1 MSVLKEVL
9 KWSADRPAW
18 QRDALRRL
26 VETGEIVADD
36 IPLLAEICKSSY
48 GLVEPNPGNPLTA
61 HHLPNED
68 ASFAAKWG
76 RMGAAHSKIPAL
88 LKKTIWNNINHHLKI
103 KQELDHDR

>member
-61 HHLPNED
+61 HHLSCSNPHRAKNRTKNLCIH
-68 ASFAAKWG
+68 ASSSAA
-76 RMGAAHSKIPAL
+76 IAL
-88 LKKTIWNNINHHLKI
+88 ISAVCKTLTNNSW
-103 KQELDHDR
+103 